1 MSQSLSYIRPD
12 EEFFG
17 AIKLMNGEEIIGKIV
32 VSDEEGGHMAFI
44 QDPAKVHA
52 NDSMSDGRR
61 AVAVGLK
68 KWMVFSAED
77 FYIIPE
83 DRILTIA
90 PLSTEAILMYKYF
103 IKSEMQVR
111 HPQGKSSSKE
121 IDPNMGMGLIG
132 KVDETR
138 KKLEDL
144 FNQDIS

>member
-1 MSQSLSYIRPD
+1 MSQTLSYIRPD

-17 AIKLMNGEEIIGKIV
+17 VIKLLNGEEIIGRIV
-32 VSDEEGGHMAFI
+32 VTEEEGGHLAFI

-52 NDSMSDGRR
+52 NETVADGRR

-77 FYIIPE
+77 LYIIPE

-103 IKSEMQVR
+103 VKAEM
-111 HPQGKSSSKE
+111 GSKNGPPVKPAEE
-121 IDPNMGMGLIG
+121 IEPDDAMGLIG
-132 KVDETR
+132 KVDEHR
-138 KKLEDL
+138 QKLEDL
-144 FNQDIS
+144 FNSDRS

>member
-1 MSQSLSYIRPD
+1 MSQTLSYIRPD

-17 AIKLMNGEEIIGKIV
+17 VIKLLNGEEIIGRIV
-32 VSDEEGGHMAFI
+32 VTEEDGGHLAFI

-52 NDSMSDGRR
+52 NETVSEGRR

-103 IKSEMQVR
+103 VKSEMGAR
-111 HPQGKSSSKE
+111 HPGKPAEE
-121 IDPNMGMGLIG
+121 IEPDDTMGLIG
-132 KVDETR
+132 KVDDHR
-138 KKLEDL
+138 QKLEDL
-144 FNQDIS
+144 FNSDKS

>member
-32 VSDEEGGHMAFI
+32 VSDGEGGHMAFI

-52 NDSMSDGRR
+52 NDTMSEGKR

-90 PLSTEAILMYKYF
+90 PLSTEAIVMYKYF
-103 IKSEMQVR
+103 IQSELKLR
-111 HPQGKSSSKE
+111 HPTGRSTSQE
-121 IDPNMGMGLIG
+121 IDPDLGMGLIG

-138 KKLEDL
+138 KRLEDL
-144 FNQDIS
+144 FNTDNS